1 MDTLTVILLALGSAA
16 VAALV
21 TGLLVHRRL
30 HRKVTFMLDALED
43 GKSAFR
49 YRESKWLGGR
59 FNRTLNRLH
68 GIYDAEVKALR
79 EQDAHYGKMLDGIRT
94 GILVYD
100 CTERGEGSVIYA
112 NAAATQMLGLPSI
125 SHLRQ
130 LSTVS
135 PELMEAFMN
144 ASTNREVRAT
154 FNNERNKVTVSLT
167 ATESTIGG
175 KSVRIVAFNDITGD
189 IAHNE
194 EISWNKLIRV
204 LTHEIMNTVT
214 PIASLSDTL
223 SKDLSVTISKDASDI
238 ISKDL
243 SEARANDIVPDA
255 IVSMDARKSLSVE
268 ELQRGLETISAS
280 SKGLIKFVDTYRN
293 LTRVAAPVK
302 KAFYVREL
310 VERVRVLTAD
320 KVAESGASFIYEEK
334 SDDILIYAD
343 AGQISQIMVN
353 LVKNAIQAGASVVR
367 IEASID
373 WSEKVVIRI
382 SNNGTP
388 IPSEAAD
395 QIFVPFYTTKPD
407 GSGIGLSL
415 SRQIMRLHNG
425 TITLERSDARITTFV
440 LEFK

>member
-21 TGLLVHRRL
+21 TGLLVHRRF

-43 GKSAFR
+43 GESAFR

-68 GIYDAEVKALR
+68 GIYDAEVEALR

-100 CTERGEGSVIYA
+100 CTEKGEGSVIYA

-135 PELMEAFMN
+135 PELMEAFRN
-144 ASTNREVRAT
+144 ASANKEVRAT
-154 FNNERNKVTVSLT
+154 FNNERNKVTISLT

-175 KSVRIVAFNDITGD
+175 KPVRIVAFNDITGD

-223 SKDLSVTISKDASDI
+223 SKDLSEV
-238 ISKDL
+238 
-243 SEARANDIVPDA
+243 RANDIVPDTN
-255 IVSMDARKSLSVE
+255 VPMDARKSLSVE
-268 ELQRGLETISAS
+268 ELKRGLETISTS

-320 KVAESGASFIYEEK
+320 KVDESGASFIYEEK

-388 IPSEAAD
+388 IPPEAAD

-425 TITLERSDARITTFV
+425 TITLERSDERMTTFV
-440 LEFK
+440 MEFK

>member
-1 MDTLTVILLALGSAA
+1 MGTLTVILLVLGSAA

-43 GKSAFR
+43 GESAFR

-68 GIYDAEVKALR
+68 GIFDAEVKALR

-100 CTERGEGSVIYA
+100 CTERGEGSVIYV

-144 ASTNREVRAT
+144 ASANREVRAT

-167 ATESTIGG
+167 ATESTIDG

-214 PIASLSDTL
+214 PIASLSETL
-223 SKDLSVTISKDASDI
+223 SKDLSVT
-238 ISKDL
+238 
-243 SEARANDIVPDA
+243 NVP
-255 IVSMDARKSLSVE
+255 MDARKSLSVE
-268 ELQRGLETISAS
+268 ELKRGLETISAS

-425 TITLERSDARITTFV
+425 TIALERSDARITTFV

>member
-1 MDTLTVILLALGSAA
+1 MDTLTFILLALGSAA

-43 GKSAFR
+43 GESAFR

-68 GIYDAEVKALR
+68 CIYDAEVKALR

-100 CTERGEGSVIYA
+100 CTERGEGSVIYV

-144 ASTNREVRAT
+144 ASANREVRAT
-154 FNNERNKVTVSLT
+154 FNNERKKVTVSLT

-223 SKDLSVTISKDASDI
+223 SKDLSVT
-238 ISKDL
+238 
-243 SEARANDIVPDA
+243 NVP
-255 IVSMDARKSLSVE
+255 MDARKSLSVE
-268 ELQRGLETISAS
+268 ELKRGLETISAS

-293 LTRVAAPVK
+293 LTRVATPVK

-310 VERVRVLTAD
+310 VEHVRVLTAD

-388 IPSEAAD
+388 IPPEAAD

>member
-1 MDTLTVILLALGSAA
+1 MTTLTVILIASGSAA

-21 TGLLVHRRL
+21 TGLLVQHRL

-43 GKSAFR
+43 GESAFR
-49 YRESKWLGGR
+49 YREEHWPGKR

-68 GIYDAEVKALR
+68 GIYDAEVRTLR
-79 EQDAHYGKMLDGIRT
+79 EQDAHYGKMLDSIRT

-100 CTERGEGSVIYA
+100 CTERGEGSVIYV

-130 LSTVS
+130 LSTIS
-135 PELMEAFMN
+135 PEVLEAFQN
-144 ASTNREVRAT
+144 ASANREARAS
-154 FNNERNKVTVSLT
+154 FDNERSKVTISLT

-175 KSVRIVAFNDITGD
+175 KPVRIVSFNDITGD

-223 SKDLSVTISKDASDI
+223 GKDLTAAQTHEIELDA
-238 ISKDL
+238 
-243 SEARANDIVPDA
+243 
-255 IVSMDARKSLSVE
+255 E
-268 ELQRGLETISAS
+268 ELKRGLETISTS

-293 LTRVAAPVK
+293 LTRVATPVK

-320 KVAESGASFIYEEK
+320 KVAESNATFLYEEK

-353 LVKNAIQAGASVVR
+353 LVKNAIQAGATVVR

-388 IPSEAAD
+388 IPPEAAD

-425 TITLERSDARITTFV
+425 TIALERSDKKMTTFV
-440 LEFK
+440 MEFK

>member
-1 MDTLTVILLALGSAA
+1 MDATTVILIAAGSAA
-16 VAALV
+16 TAALV

-30 HRKVTFMLDALED
+30 HRKVSFMLDALED
-43 GKSAFR
+43 GESAFR
-49 YRESKWLGGR
+49 YRETKWLGGR
-59 FNRTLNRLH
+59 FNRILNRLH
-68 GIYDAEVKALR
+68 GIFDAEVKALR
-79 EQDAHYGKMLDGIRT
+79 EQDAHYGKMLDSIRT

-100 CTERGEGSVIYA
+100 CTERGEGNVIYA

-135 PELMEAFMN
+135 PELMEAFRN
-144 ASTNREVRAT
+144 VSTNKEVRAT
-154 FNNERNKVTVSLT
+154 FNNERSKVTISLA

-175 KSVRIVAFNDITGD
+175 RPVRIVAFNDITGE

-223 SKDLSVTISKDASDI
+223 SKDLTTAQVN
-238 ISKDL
+238 
-243 SEARANDIVPDA
+243 EVEPDA
-255 IVSMDARKSLSVE
+255 E
-268 ELQRGLETISAS
+268 ELKRGLETISTS

-310 VERVRVLTAD
+310 VNRVRVLTAD
-320 KVAESGASFIYEEK
+320 KVAENGARFIYEEK

-353 LVKNAIQAGASVVR
+353 LVKNAIQAGATVVR

-373 WSEKVVIRI
+373 WSEKVVVRI
-382 SNNGTP
+382 SNNGAP
-388 IPSEAAD
+388 IPEEAAD
-395 QIFVPFYTTKPD
+395 QIFVPFYTTKSD

-425 TITLERSDARITTFV
+425 SIVLERSDEKMTTFV
-440 LEFK
+440 MEFR

>member
-1 MDTLTVILLALGSAA
+1 MDILTVILLALCSVA

-21 TGLLVHRRL
+21 TGLVVHRRL

-43 GKSAFR
+43 GESAFR
-49 YRESKWLGGR
+49 YRESNDLSGQ

-68 GIYDAEVKALR
+68 GIYDAEMKVLR
-79 EQDAHYGKMLDGIRT
+79 EQDAHYGKMLDSIRT

-112 NAAATQMLGLPSI
+112 NAAASQILGIPSF

-135 PELMEAFMN
+135 PQLMETFIN
-144 ASTNREVRAT
+144 ASANKESRAT

-175 KSVRIVAFNDITGD
+175 KPVRIVAFNDITGE

-214 PIASLSDTL
+214 PIASLSETL
-223 SKDLSVTISKDASDI
+223 SKDLS
-238 ISKDL
+238 
-243 SEARANDIVPDA
+243 EALTNDMAPNT
-255 IVSMDARKSLSVE
+255 E
-268 ELQRGLETISAS
+268 ELKKGLETISTS

-293 LTRVAAPVK
+293 LTRVATPVK

-310 VERVRVLTAD
+310 IDRVRVLTAD

-343 AGQISQIMVN
+343 AGQISQIIVN
-353 LVKNAIQAGASVVR
+353 LVKNAIQAKASIIR

-373 WSEKVVIRI
+373 WSEKVIIRI
-382 SNNGTP
+382 SNNGEP
-388 IPSEAAD
+388 IPPEAAD

-425 TITLERSDARITTFV
+425 TITLERSDKKITTFV
-440 LEFK
+440 MEFK

>member
-1 MDTLTVILLALGSAA
+1 MDTLTVILIASGSAA

-43 GKSAFR
+43 GESAFR
-49 YRESKWLGGR
+49 YREGQWLGRR

-79 EQDAHYGKMLDGIRT
+79 EQDAHYGKMLDSIRT

-144 ASTNREVRAT
+144 ASANKEVRAT
-154 FNNERNKVTVSLT
+154 FNNERNKVTISLT

-175 KSVRIVAFNDITGD
+175 KAVRIVAFNDITGD

-223 SKDLSVTISKDASDI
+223 SKDLS
-238 ISKDL
+238 
-243 SEARANDIVPDA
+243 EARANDIVPDA
-255 IVSMDARKSLSVE
+255 E
-268 ELQRGLETISAS
+268 ELKRGLETISTS

-293 LTRVAAPVK
+293 LTRVATPVK

-388 IPSEAAD
+388 IPPEAAD

-425 TITLERSDARITTFV
+425 TITLERSDEKMTTFV
-440 LEFK
+440 MEFK

>member
-43 GKSAFR
+43 GESAFR

-68 GIYDAEVKALR
+68 GIFDAEVKALR

-100 CTERGEGSVIYA
+100 STEKGEGRVIYA

-130 LSTVS
+130 LSIVS
-135 PELMEAFMN
+135 PQLMEAFRN
-144 ASTNREVRAT
+144 ASANKEVRAT
-154 FNNERNKVTVSLT
+154 FNNERNKVTVSMT
-167 ATESTIGG
+167 ATQSTIGG

-223 SKDLSVTISKDASDI
+223 SKDLSNILSKDPSATISKDASDI

-243 SEARANDIVPDA
+243 SETNVP
-255 IVSMDARKSLSVE
+255 MDARKSLSLE
-268 ELQRGLETISAS
+268 ELQRGLETISTS

-293 LTRVAAPVK
+293 LTRVATPVK

-343 AGQISQIMVN
+343 ASQISQIMVN

-382 SNNGTP
+382 SNNGTT
-388 IPSEAAD
+388 IPPEAAD

-425 TITLERSDARITTFV
+425 TITLERSDEKMTTFV
-440 LEFK
+440 MEFK